1 MKNYLTGLLDRDTT
15 REKVVLKVGRIL
27 GSDLATE
34 TVLNSVVALIV
45 KITDSRFFS
54 IMLMSESGKDLVVKA
69 CKGADRNITQ
79 GSKVKVGEG
88 ISGWVARTGKP
99 LRNNTVIKKNPP
111 GREAPDLVWAKDKF
125 LSVPLMARGEI
136 IGVLNIGGK
145 AKNYTNQELEFILCL
160 ASQIA
165 LLVEN
170 SHLSEENK
178 RGNYDIIRVL
188 TEAIDAKDPYTRG
201 HSTMV
206 TQYAMDIA
214 RELNLSEP
222 QIHSIKLASI
232 LHDVGK
238 IGVDENILRKQD
250 KLTDEEFKIIKQHP
264 VIGEAIIKP
273 LPFLKKECCII
284 RHHHERMDGKG
295 YPDGLTGED
304 LSLSE
309 RILAVSDAYQ
319 AMISDRSYRKHL
331 RKKDVISQLE
341 SNSGTQFDPQ
351 VVKALLRLISDRRN

>member
-1 MKNYLTGLLDRDTT
+1 MGNRLLRLLDKDTSK
-15 REKVVLKVGRIL
+15 EKIVFKVSSLL
-27 GSDLATE
+27 GSDKGTE
-34 TVLNSVVALIV
+34 VILNSVIDLVV
-45 KITDSRFFS
+45 KITDSKFFS
-54 IMLMSESGKDLVVKA
+54 LMLIEDSGKELIVHSHEGLDKDVTNSSRVKI
-69 CKGADRNITQ
+69 GD
-79 GSKVKVGEG
+79 G

-111 GREAPDLVWAKDKF
+111 GREAIDLLWAKDKF
-125 LSVPLMARGEI
+125 LSVPLMVKGEV

-145 AKNYTNQELEFILCL
+145 AKNYTNEELEFVLCL
-160 ASQIA
+160 TSQLA

-170 SHLSEENK
+170 DHLSEEN
-178 RGNYDIIRVL
+178 RQGNYGIVRVL

-214 RELNLSEP
+214 RGLSLSES

-232 LHDVGK
+232 LHDIGK
-238 IGVDENILRKQD
+238 IGIDENILRKTG
-250 KLTDEEFKIIKQHP
+250 KLTDEEFKAMKKHP
-264 VIGEAIIKP
+264 IIGEAIIKP
-273 LPFLKKECCII
+273 LPFLKRECCII

-295 YPDGLTGED
+295 YPDGLKGED

-309 RILAVSDAYQ
+309 RILAVADAYQ
-319 AMISDRSYRKHL
+319 AMISDRSYRKRL
-331 RKKDVISQLE
+331 KKRDVIWQLE

-351 VVKALLRLISDRRN
+351 VVNELLKLIT